1 MIPGS
6 MHVLSLHDRMILDL
20 EKRSPSSR
28 QRDDLCVRIDLPRD
42 RFEQV
47 LEGLADTDAAYTYAP
62 EVVRVIRHRRAEKFK
77 FERRHGRWKTKNGV
91 LPTRAQL

>member
-6 MHVLSLHDRMILDL
+6 RHVLSRHDRMILDL
-20 EKRSPSSR
+20 EKMSPNSR
-28 QRDDLCVRIDLPRD
+28 QRDDLCVRIGLPRD
-42 RFEQV
+42 RFETV

-77 FERRHGRWKTKNGV
+77 FERRPGRWKTKNGA
-91 LPTRAQL
+91 PKTGAQL

>member
-20 EKRSPSSR
+20 DKMSPSSR
-28 QRDDLCVRIDLPRD
+28 QRDDLCARIDLAPD
-42 RFEQV
+42 RFETV
-47 LEGLADTDAAYTYAP
+47 LEGLANTDATYTYAP

-77 FERRHGRWKTKNGV
+77 FEKRHGRWKTKNGAP
-91 LPTRAQL
+91 LPFK